1 MNKQEIITTISNLT
15 AKIKKRG
22 KAFTPEQKEEMRK
35 EIAKLKIDLDAIEL
49 KEDIEFIEEFTRI
62 HPLHLTQERELLKV
76 KIEDIKNNL
85 EDSTLKLLLKTRV
98 EAILS
103 ELNDWR
109 RREEYI
115 NGYNEA
121 LGYIARNEKIP
132 STNQN
137 SFSKKESIQKSLA
150 QYLKK
155 INAAHIKLTKSFND
169 IHTIITFF
177 KHENTLSGFIYL
189 TDPIFSEASDFDK
202 GYGIVE
208 LNDKKMYIDF
218 TGKLHA
224 IDSDENSI
232 PKIAQPKTNPDL
244 LPFEVKN
251 DTQNNIMDSELLAGY
266 KNSNGEI
273 VIPAKFIRASNFING
288 FAQVRSKIE
297 DIYGPTSGLIDSG
310 GSIALNFL
318 NHFYE
323 FGNVY
328 NNVVRYKKH
337 IYQEGYVRTSS
348 FSFDVSYQRKHLG
361 LYCGYLVYA
370 PIKPAILKEISN
382 IEECKKTL
390 TKLNKSCEIE
400 TEKLKILNH
409 TEKIDFYLNYILQ
422 NEIL

>member
-1 MNKQEIITTISNLT
+1 MNKQEIITTISTLT

-22 KAFTPEQKEEMRK
+22 KAFTPEQKEDMRK

-62 HPLHLTQERELLKV
+62 HPLHLTQERELLKI
-76 KIEDIKNNL
+76 KIEEIKNNI
-85 EDSTLKLLLKTRV
+85 EDSNLMPVLKTRV

-103 ELNDWR
+103 ELNDWQ

-115 NGYNEA
+115 NSYNEA
-121 LGYIARNEKIP
+121 LGYLVRNEKIP

-155 INAAHIKLTKSFND
+155 INSAHIKLTKSFND
-169 IHTIITFF
+169 INKIITFF
-177 KHENTLSGFIYL
+177 KYENTLSGFMYL

-310 GSIALNFL
+310 GSLALNFL
-318 NHFYE
+318 NYFYE
-323 FGNVY
+323 IGNVY
-328 NNVVRYKKH
+328 HNVVWYKKH
-337 IYQEGYVRTSS
+337 LYQEGEVRTSS
-348 FSFDVSYQRKHLG
+348 FSFEVNYQRRHLG
-361 LYCGYLVYA
+361 LFCGYLIFSQ
-370 PIKPAILKEISN
+370 IKPAILKEISQ
-382 IEECKKTL
+382 IEEYKKAMSKINQSGDL
-390 TKLNKSCEIE
+390 E
-400 TEKLKILNH
+400 TEKFKLINPVDKI
-409 TEKIDFYLNYILQ
+409 EFYINYILQ
-422 NEIL
+422 NEHI